1 MTPVLL
7 TEFRVWLHV
16 FGLQGLRLVSL
27 DCRFGIM
34 SASQPA
40 RPCVGSTLLGGSGD
54 RVTSYLGLL
63 GMITPIRIPFRVR
76 ITVLITSFLSPPT
89 LQVAVSITKASQQH
103 GLELL

>member
-1 MTPVLL
+1 MLL
-7 TEFRVWLHV
+7 TEFLVWLHV

-54 RVTSYLGLL
+54 
-63 GMITPIRIPFRVR
+63 
-76 ITVLITSFLSPPT
+76 
-89 LQVAVSITKASQQH
+89 
-103 GLELL
+103 